1 MTTLLLLFIDLCR
14 LRRGPQDVPASRF
27 LMMLTAGGYF
37 VIGLAVSLLE
47 QPPGLAIL
55 SAAVDTLMLAALA
68 WLSLWIIGKTAR
80 FTQTYT
86 ALAGTGIL
94 FGLMGWPLVAFLQG
108 LPQGQGSSLSLL
120 LLGLVIWNIVVIGH
134 ILRHALGLMMWA
146 ASGLALFYVYLSI
159 RVMSALYIAGT

>member
-1 MTTLLLLFIDLCR
+1 MTALLLLFIDLCR
-14 LRRGPQDVPASRF
+14 LRRGPQDLPASRF
-27 LMMLTAGGYF
+27 LMTLAAAGYF
-37 VIGLAVSLLE
+37 VIGLAISLLE
-47 QPPGLAIL
+47 QSLGLAIL

-68 WLSLWIIGKTAR
+68 WLSLWIIGKTVR

-94 FGLMGWPLVAFLQG
+94 FSLMGWPLIAFLQG

-146 ASGLALFYVYLSI
+146 ASGLALFYMYLSI

>member
-86 ALAGTGIL
+86 ALAGIGIL